1 MGAYG
6 TGLYQDDVAADAR
19 DSYINE
25 LKKGRDNEE
34 ITEEL
39 IGKYAGEINDSDDS
53 TVFWLALADT
63 QWKYGRLLEKVKIKA
78 LRCIETGE
86 DIERWRESSQSN
98 LRKRKEMLS
107 KLKEQLMSE
116 QPEPKKIRIERPYI
130 CSWKIGDV
138 YALPIKNENNRKIL
152 SNNKYILFHK
162 VGESNW
168 YPYHVIPIVRVK
180 LTDDIDMNKN
190 KFDTIE
196 YIRVGTFPYLPDT
209 ACFPIDR
216 TGCNSREEY
225 LRRIEIDKSKYTFNK
240 NGSLDIYQ
248 LELIIESKRS
258 IPKDLIYIGNFDNVK
273 LPNAEYVPRNPVCL
287 PSEYIKK
294 IEEIITKLY
303 SYYNN
308 D

>member
-6 TGLYQDDVAADAR
+6 TGLYQDDVAADVR

-39 IGKYAGEINDSDDS
+39 IEKYAGEINDSDDS

-63 QWKYGRLLEKVKIKA
+63 QWKNGRLLEKVKIKA
-78 LRCIETGE
+78 LRCIDTGE

-98 LRKRKEMLS
+98 LRKRQEMLS

-116 QPEPKKIRIERPYI
+116 QPEPKKIRIVRPYI

-180 LTDDIDMNKN
+180 LTDDIDMDKN

-196 YIRVGTFPYLPDT
+196 YIRVGTTPYLPGTVD
-209 ACFPIDR
+209 FRIDL
-216 TGCNSREEY
+216 TGCDSKEEY
-225 LRRIEIDKSKYTFNK
+225 LRRIEIDKSKYKFNEK
-240 NGSLDIYQ
+240 GGLIIYQ
-248 LELIIESKRS
+248 LLLIITSKRN
-258 IPKDLIYIGNFDNVK
+258 IPKDLIYVGNFENIKIPDDEYVFRRT
-273 LPNAEYVPRNPVCL
+273 LDIPAEYMKN
-287 PSEYIKK
+287 
-294 IEEIITKLY
+294 IEEGITKRY

-308 D
+308 